1 MSSLSAIAILVGA
14 IFIGACTTLRNTP
27 QQDLVW
33 SAYNQCKAEG
43 RIPTN
48 VQFVRVEPDG
58 RAQYSTYSSAYG
70 AQQLERCIT
79 EKTSSSSTAITT
91 PTNAPIL
98 SPAVSCPA
106 NTDFNGEGCTAP

>member
-1 MSSLSAIAILVGA
+1 MSLLRAIAILVGV
-14 IFIGACTTLRNTP
+14 ILIGACTTLRNTP

-48 VQFVRVEPDG
+48 VQFVRVDPDG
-58 RAQYSTYSSAYG
+58 RATYSTYSSAYG
-70 AQQLERCIT
+70 SQALERCIA
-79 EKTSSSSTAITT
+79 EKTSSSSTGVTT

-98 SPAVSCPA
+98 APTVNCPA
-106 NTDFNGEGCTAP
+106 NPDFDGEDCTSP

>member
-1 MSSLSAIAILVGA
+1 MSLLRAIAVLVGV
-14 IFIGACTTLRNTP
+14 ILIGACTTLRNTP

-58 RAQYSTYSSAYG
+58 RASYSTYSSAYG
-70 AQQLERCIT
+70 RN
-79 EKTSSSSTAITT
+79 SSSAASRKRSRAARRASRHLPTHRSCRRPSVVQPT
-91 PTNAPIL
+91 PI
-98 SPAVSCPA
+98 
-106 NTDFNGEGCTAP
+106 

>member
-1 MSSLSAIAILVGA
+1 MSLLRAIAVLVGV
-14 IFIGACTTLRNTP
+14 ILIGACTTLRNTP

-33 SAYNQCKAEG
+33 SAYKQCKAEG

-58 RAQYSTYSSAYG
+58 RASYSTFSSAYG
-70 AQQLERCIT
+70 SQQLERCIS
-79 EKTSSSSTAITT
+79 EKISSSSTGVTT
-91 PTNAPIL
+91 PTNAAIL

-106 NTDFNGEGCTAP
+106 NTDLNGEGCTLP